1 MNVSNICDY
10 MINQTIKD
18 GLETGIQYVVF
29 YDEINKEFNVS
40 LTEKDIND
48 IKEELESRDEI
59 ADVLVDDIGFD
70 ILIYID
76 YAENY
81 DESNLL
87 GYNKNY

>member
-1 MNVSNICDY
+1 MNVSSICDY
-10 MINQTIKD
+10 IINQTTKD
-18 GLETGIQYVVF
+18 WIETGIQYVVF
-29 YDEINKEFNVS
+29 YEEINKEFDVFI
-40 LTEKDIND
+40 TEKDINN

>member
-48 IKEELESRDEI
+48 IKEELETRDEI

>member
-10 MINQTIKD
+10 IIKQIIEN
-18 GLETGIQYVVF
+18 GIETGIQYVVF

-48 IKEELESRDEI
+48 IKEELETRDEI

-70 ILIYID
+70 ILIYIK

-81 DESNLL
+81 NETNLL
-87 GYNKNY
+87 GYDKNY

>member
-48 IKEELESRDEI
+48 IKEELETRDEI
-59 ADVLVDDIGFD
+59 ADVLVDDSGFD
-70 ILIYID
+70 ILIYIK
-76 YAENY
+76 YSENY
-81 DESNLL
+81 DETNLL
-87 GYNKNY
+87 GYDENY

>member
-1 MNVSNICDY
+1 MNVSSICDY
-10 MINQTIKD
+10 IINQTTKYGI
-18 GLETGIQYVVF
+18 ETGIQYVVF
-29 YDEINKEFNVS
+29 YEEINKEFDVFI
-40 LTEKDIND
+40 TEKDINN

>member
-48 IKEELESRDEI
+48 IKEELETRDEI
-59 ADVLVDDIGFD
+59 ADVLVDDSGFD

-81 DESNLL
+81 DETNLL
-87 GYNKNY
+87 GYDENY

>member
-10 MINQTIKD
+10 IIKQVIEN
-18 GLETGIQYVVF
+18 GKETGIQYVVF

-48 IKEELESRDEI
+48 IKEELEMRDKI

-70 ILIYID
+70 VLIYID

-81 DESNLL
+81 DESNLI
-87 GYNKNY
+87 GYDENY

>member
-48 IKEELESRDEI
+48 IKEELETRDEI
-59 ADVLVDDIGFD
+59 ADVLVDDSGFD
-70 ILIYID
+70 ILIYIK

-81 DESNLL
+81 DETNLL
-87 GYNKNY
+87 GYDENY

>member
-10 MINQTIKD
+10 IIKQVIEN
-18 GLETGIQYVVF
+18 GKETGIQYVVF

-48 IKEELESRDEI
+48 IKEELEMRDEI
-59 ADVLVDDIGFD
+59 ADIVVDDIGFD

-81 DESNLL
+81 DESNLI
-87 GYNKNY
+87 GYDENY